1 MSQAE
6 ADTQKQLIL
15 TTNAKLFI
23 SVFYNVFQVL
33 NSSNT
38 KMSISESSLKYKYE
52 VWLALRSL
60 ALDNMIYKCL
70 LSKKCVQ
77 MQFFYCMIY
86 FHRSKFWRYVP
97 VPCPRWL
104 IHENLFPILQLNI
117 CSSQTLSSTM
127 SDVFTGI
134 LKGKSCSDLWLKQIL
149 ISICNS
155 CCPFTFIP
163 FKLGMH

>member
-38 KMSISESSLKYKYE
+38 KMSSSESRSKYKYE
-52 VWLALRSL
+52 VWLALRNL

-70 LSKKCVQ
+70 LSKKYVQ
-77 MQFFYCMIY
+77 MQFFLLHDI
-86 FHRSKFWRYVP
+86 FS
-97 VPCPRWL
+97 
-104 IHENLFPILQLNI
+104 
-117 CSSQTLSSTM
+117 
-127 SDVFTGI
+127 
-134 LKGKSCSDLWLKQIL
+134 
-149 ISICNS
+149 
-155 CCPFTFIP
+155 
-163 FKLGMH
+163 